1 VWIDLNRL
9 DDLEKRYISNKF
21 GINLYEK
28 QQQEEIESSS
38 RYLETNKIIVANS
51 NFLLQQGESY
61 ISDPATFILKN
72 NYLITHR
79 TNEFKS
85 FTDVSRKVLVTPR
98 SFPIG
103 YHVMLSLF
111 ENRIDLDADLLE
123 HIAREISRIGKF
135 LGTEQKADRGILIR
149 ITQLQEMTMMLR
161 QNMIDKQRMVSA
173 MLRSDHFPKD
183 CYDRLRMLIKDVN
196 SLMDHI
202 TFNFDRL
209 EYSRIHSWA

>member
-1 VWIDLNRL
+1 MINIYYRTQDKIVRESDLRTLPQIDPLSVVWIDLNRL

-85 FTDVSRKVLVTPR
+85 FSDV
-98 SFPIG
+98 
-103 YHVMLSLF
+103 
-111 ENRIDLDADLLE
+111 
-123 HIAREISRIGKF
+123 
-135 LGTEQKADRGILIR
+135 
-149 ITQLQEMTMMLR
+149 
-161 QNMIDKQRMVSA
+161 
-173 MLRSDHFPKD
+173 
-183 CYDRLRMLIKDVN
+183 
-196 SLMDHI
+196 
-202 TFNFDRL
+202 
-209 EYSRIHSWA
+209 